1 MYILQ
6 SVYNNRLERQGN
18 PNFDDFLKTG
28 SW

>member
-6 SVYNNRLERQGN
+6 SVYNNRLESQGN
-18 PNFDDFLKTG
+18 LNFDDFLKTG